1 MSLLPLLGLL
11 DASRFQTCQ
20 PVDRSVGRL
29 VLVCAL
35 GFNPGSKEV
44 VITLTSMS
52 VPSFLAPNY
61 FAISVAT
68 IIFPIWLSCL
78 YLYFSSQSSGVG
90 KKKKKEKA
98 GKWEDLGSKTKATF
112 SIPEYETVRN

>member
-11 DASRFQTCQ
+11 GASSFQTCQ
-20 PVDRSVGRL
+20 PVDRSVGRS
-29 VLVCAL
+29 VLVSAL

-44 VITLTSMS
+44 VITFASMS
-52 VPSFLAPNY
+52 VPSFFAPNY

-78 YLYFSSQSSGVG
+78 YLNFSSQSSGAGG
-90 KKKKKEKA
+90 KKKEEA
-98 GKWEDLGSKTKATF
+98 GKWEDLGSKTNLPSASRSMKL
-112 SIPEYETVRN
+112 

>member
-11 DASRFQTCQ
+11 DASHFQTCQ
-20 PVDRSVGRL
+20 PVDRSVGRS
-29 VLVCAL
+29 VLVYAL

-44 VITLTSMS
+44 VTTLASMS
-52 VPSFLAPNY
+52 VPSFLASNY
-61 FAISVAT
+61 FAINVAT

-90 KKKKKEKA
+90 KKKKEKA
-98 GKWEDLGSKTKATF
+98 GKWEDLGSKTNATF